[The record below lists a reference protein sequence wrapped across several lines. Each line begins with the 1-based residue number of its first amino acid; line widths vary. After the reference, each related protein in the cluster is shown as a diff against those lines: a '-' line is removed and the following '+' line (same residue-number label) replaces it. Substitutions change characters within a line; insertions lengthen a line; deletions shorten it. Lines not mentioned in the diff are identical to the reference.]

1 MSSTSFTP
9 QILAWYQENKRELPW
24 RSSNDPYKIWLSE
37 VILQQTRVAQ
47 GLPYYQKFVNKYP
60 TVADLANATEEEVL
74 RTWQGLGYYSRARNL
89 HKCAKL
95 IAQEQQ
101 GVFPDSFVELK
112 KLPGIGNYTA
122 AAIASIAFNEA
133 VAVVD
138 GNVYRLLARYFGV
151 DVDLSSSQAYR
162 EFYSIAKDQL
172 GSADPA
178 AFNQAMMEFGA
189 LQCTPKNPDCE
200 KCPLQ
205 DSCYAKASN
214 MQTQLPVKSKKTKVR
229 ERFFYYFLLIDDGRI
244 LMRARNTKDIWHG
257 LYELFLIETTT
268 KQELDSLNHPLL
280 KRLLDAEKII
290 QVEDKIIRHALSHQL
305 LNVNFAV
312 VELADSKGFELEGF
326 KWYSLKEVEQLPK
339 PVLISNY
346 LDTYLNSIHLQ

>member
-1 MSSTSFTP
+1 LNSISFTP
-9 QILAWYQENKRELPW
+9 QILTWYQENKRDLPW
-24 RSSNDPYKIWLSE
+24 RQAIDPYRIWLSE

-47 GLPYYQKFVNKYP
+47 GLPYYQKFVDSYP
-60 TVADLANATEEEVL
+60 TVSDLANATEEEVL

-89 HKCAKL
+89 HKCAKV
-95 IAQEQQ
+95 IDQEQN
-101 GVFPDSFVELK
+101 GSFPNSFEELK

-122 AAIASIAFNEA
+122 AAIASIAFKEP

-138 GNVYRLLARYFGV
+138 GNVYRLLARYFGL
-151 DVDLSSSQAYR
+151 DVDLSSSGAYR
-162 EFYSIAKDQL
+162 EFYNLAMDQL
-172 GSADPA
+172 GSADPG

-189 LQCTPKNPDCE
+189 LQCTPKNPDCSI
-200 KCPLQ
+200 CPLS
-205 DSCYAKASN
+205 DSCFANASN
-214 MQTQLPVKSKKTKVR
+214 MQMKLPVKSKKTKVR
-229 ERFFYYFLLIDDGRI
+229 DRFFYYFLLISDGKI
-244 LMRARNTKDIWHG
+244 LMRARKTKDIWQG

-268 KQELDSLNHPLL
+268 KQELESLNHPFV
-280 KRLLDAEKII
+280 KQILDADIII

-312 VELADSKGFELEGF
+312 VKLMDTKGFELEGY
-326 KWYSLKEVEQLPK
+326 KWYSLEEVEQLPK